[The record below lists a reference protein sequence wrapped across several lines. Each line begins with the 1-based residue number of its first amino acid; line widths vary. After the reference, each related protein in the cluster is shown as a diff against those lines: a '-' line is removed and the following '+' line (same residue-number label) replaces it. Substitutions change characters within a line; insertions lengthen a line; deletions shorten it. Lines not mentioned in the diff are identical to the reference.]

1 MDRQRKRRTALRSTT
16 SRQLSTPFI
25 RAISCSL
32 ACSAVLLAG
41 TAQAEDTDETAAT
54 ETSAQTE
61 TATAETPA
69 QTETPTAE
77 TPTATETPAQTDAV
91 TATETPTRTEA
102 ATTTETP
109 TVAPS
114 ASATPSEQQTSG
126 DFEGVSGFGGL
137 GLGYGP
143 TLHAYRFGGRGDLD
157 GPESFTGYS
166 FALQAGVFL
175 NRAQLMLEWAPGTF
189 QPLLKKESPHVD
201 AGESFYSLVGSVGY
215 YIPMTGIVSWP
226 MRIGAGVGSERNDL
240 IARLDL
246 ISVAVK
252 LDSVL
257 IEASLPS
264 IRYMSDFDTYHRW
277 TGLFGVSASYVYP

>member
-1 MDRQRKRRTALRSTT
+1 MDRQGKRRTALRSTT
-16 SRQLSTPFI
+16 SRQLSKPFF
-25 RAISCSL
+25 RAISCFL
-32 ACSAVLLAG
+32 ACSVVLLAG
-41 TAQAEDTDETAAT
+41 TALAEDTGEPAAT
-54 ETSAQTE
+54 ES
-61 TATAETPA
+61 PA
-69 QTETPTAE
+69 QTEAV
-77 TPTATETPAQTDAV
+77 TATETPAQTEAV
-91 TATETPTRTEA
+91 TATESPAQAEAATATETPT
-102 ATTTETP
+102 
-109 TVAPS
+109 VASS
-114 ASATPSEQQTSG
+114 ASGTPSEKQTSG
-126 DFEGVSGFGGL
+126 DFQGVSAFGGL

-201 AGESFYSLVGSVGY
+201 AGESFYSLVGSFGY

-226 MRIGAGVGSERNDL
+226 IRIGAGVGSERNDL

-246 ISVAVK
+246 INVAIK
-252 LDSVL
+252 LDNVL